1 MKQKLFTI
9 LTLLLCLCSTAW
21 ATDPFF
27 SMNASA
33 VTSTVS
39 GTANST
45 VSVGS
50 PAVIS
55 GGSVTYTCTGSN
67 ARDIMKTT
75 NSKGFFTL
83 NKDSYFT
90 ITLNEEMAVGDVIKI
105 GTYSSGSARTY
116 NFDATKW
123 DEKAA
128 SITGVNTSG
137 ITEKEYTIQASD
149 EFVGSTTLYINNNNN
164 SSQVF
169 FQYVTITHASGGG
182 GSKTETSRVL
192 TGINISGSAWDIS
205 GLSDNAATVTTAY
218 DHVPTVQ
225 FVYTINYDDSSSDTG
240 QTEDAVPAKSGDN
253 YVTTSTELTTNVTL
267 TFTNVTNQFLFKM
280 TDVTGVSGTVGDN
293 IDSAGKVIKSKSAT
307 VEASFNNVGGTSAIV
322 YNGGGSNAALV
333 DQYHQINLGNSGNSY
348 FKASFATPLEAG
360 DIITCSSEGK
370 TFYINATSSK
380 SSSVVTLPYTV
391 TSSDALVST
400 TDVYVWKDNRSG
412 AENPGNTFTS
422 FTIKRN
428 TKHTVTYAAGE
439 GSGDVPA
446 SFEWPEEGK
455 FTVASGD
462 NLTPPA
468 NKVFDCWNDGSND
481 YAAGATYTMGTSNVT
496 LTAKYKDP
504 NVLFAAGEGSGT
516 MAAQAHDAGDIFNL
530 PNSTFTVPTDC
541 KFVNWLC
548 SVDGQT
554 YDAGAP
560 YTMTNAVTTFT
571 AQYESILGTMLIK
584 AVLTGSTTATIT
596 GSVGGTYSG
605 NTHNVDANV
614 GGCKLGSKGTW
625 TGFTLTEGHTLKAG
639 DIVEVK
645 ITQRNGSTP
654 FVFYDSKLQTNT
666 LLTTTVNPEPGT
678 YKFVLPEAA
687 NGKNGVFLVRGKDN
701 DSNVGSANQGFNPHV
716 EYMSVTRPNSTITL
730 NASGF
735 ATFSN
740 AEDFKVVGADAYK
753 MALTTTA
760 TTINLA
766 GTKVTDAIPAG
777 NGILFKGTAG
787 DLVAIVNTTGA
798 PAITGNNL
806 HATTTAT
813 QNVVDVPAGKTIF
826 VLDPSGDT
834 FKRYTEAS
842 FVANKAYFQMDG
854 TNVESRTITMT
865 FDDGSTTTAI
875 NGIEDVAP
883 KTTKTRKV
891 VKNGR
896 LVIETAN
903 GEFTIDGAKIK

>member
-1 MKQKLFTI
+1 MKKKLFTL
-9 LTLLLCLCSTAW
+9 LTLLLCVCSGAWGENETWTTSSDASMTRTHFTVTLGGSATQQGSGSGNRIKFVKNESNTMTISTNSGETLDGITISWKSTPNSSPATA
-21 ATDPFF
+21 
-27 SMNASA
+27 S
-33 VTSTVS
+33 VTSGTWGGTKYNTWTKTGTTGPTSVTFTFQDTKDVEIQGLTVS
-39 GTANST
+39 
-45 VSVGS
+45 
-50 PAVIS
+50 
-55 GGSVTYTCTGSN
+55 YTT
-67 ARDIMKTT
+67 
-75 NSKGFFTL
+75 
-83 NKDSYFT
+83 
-90 ITLNEEMAVGDVIKI
+90 
-105 GTYSSGSARTY
+105 
-116 NFDATKW
+116 
-123 DEKAA
+123 
-128 SITGVNTSG
+128 
-137 ITEKEYTIQASD
+137 
-149 EFVGSTTLYINNNNN
+149 
-164 SSQVF
+164 
-169 FQYVTITHASGGG
+169 SGGG
-182 GSKTETSRVL
+182 GGGEKTVTSKVL

-205 GLSDNAATVTTAY
+205 GLSDNAATITTAY

-253 YVTTSTELTTNVTL
+253 YVATSTELTTNVTL
-267 TFTNVTNQFLFKM
+267 TFTNITNQYLFNM
-280 TDVTGVSGTVGDN
+280 TEVTGPTENVANKT
-293 IDSAGKVIKSKSAT
+293 
-307 VEASFNNVGGTSAIV
+307 EASVTANFNGVAGTSASV
-322 YNGGGSNAALV
+322 YNGRSDASTMVNFA
-333 DQYHQINLGNSGNSY
+333 QINLGGSSSSW
-348 FKASFATPLEAG
+348 FKATFATALEAG
-360 DIITCSSEGK
+360 DLITSSNTTQTFYLSATTTKGSRLITFPYVVASEDDLVGK
-370 TFYINATSSK
+370 TE
-380 SSSVVTLPYTV
+380 
-391 TSSDALVST
+391 
-400 TDVYVWKDNRSG
+400 VYVWKNSSTG
-412 AENPGNTFTS
+412 GGSTFTS

-428 TKHTVTYAAGE
+428 PKHSVTYSAGT
-439 GSGDVPA
+439 GSGTVPTQVD
-446 SFEWPEEGK
+446 WPEEGK

-468 NKVFDCWNDGSND
+468 NKLFDCWNDGSND

-504 NVLFAAGEGSGT
+504 NVLFVAGEGSGT

-554 YDAGAP
+554 YAAGAP

-605 NTHNVDANV
+605 NTQNVDANA

-666 LLTTTVNPEPGT
+666 LLTTTVAPEPGT

-701 DSNVGSANQGFNPHV
+701 DSKVGSANQGFNPHV

-740 AEDFKVVGADAYK
+740 AEDFEVVGADAYK
-753 MALTTTA
+753 MLLTTTS
-760 TTINLA
+760 LA
-766 GTKVTDAIPAG
+766 GTKVETAIPAG
-777 NGILFKGTAG
+777 EGILFKGTAG
-787 DLVAIVNTTGA
+787 DLVAIMNTTGA
-798 PAITGNNL
+798 PAITGNSL

-813 QNVVDVPAGKTIF
+813 DNIVAMPSGKTIF
-826 VLDPSGDT
+826 VLDPTGDT
-834 FKRYTEAS
+834 FKKYTGTA
-842 FVANKAYFQMDG
+842 FVANKAFFQIDG
-854 TNVESRTITMT
+854 DNVESRILTMT
-865 FDDGSTTTAI
+865 FDDGSTTAI
-875 NGIEDVAP
+875 SGIEEVAP
-883 KTTKTRKV
+883 ATMKTRKV

-903 GEFTIDGAKIK
+903 GEYTVSGARVK